1 MLKNKAYDVIKTFSP
16 AELKSFELFIGSPY
30 YNSNK
35 AVIKLFEL
43 IRKHIQKASG
53 KPLFEEELFKRVYPA
68 KKYNYGIMKNLLSEL
83 FGLCEKFLAVHPI
96 EGDLTV
102 DFEESIRRLRSYN
115 RHSLDKLFHSEYK
128 KLDDKM
134 EYSVLSTDYYRNKF
148 RLIET
153 LYKHYTT
160 KSKYTGANDTIY
172 PMSIYSTCDIIST
185 LKQNIAGME
194 YLENQL
200 NNTPEINIAEA
211 FYRHFNFE
219 NFLKEIKGLQ
229 AEHFDYINLQV
240 RLMKLYRDRDDIEN
254 YNELKE
260 IILGNIGNY
269 SNSEKWFLT
278 SALFGFTL
286 NKYIRAS
293 STELLN
299 ELSLLRKTQL
309 AHVKFNTEG
318 LAPLQSGV
326 FRNMIEVFVIMGD
339 IEFAESVIR
348 DHLNDIEESKRKSSY
363 SYSMALIEESKGNH
377 EKVLSLIRDAEF
389 SDYQAKF
396 SVKMVALFAFYN
408 LGYIEEGLSAID
420 SMKHFIKDTEE
431 FIEPVKINL
440 SERVHTLEKLF
451 KIKANPEKYTVEDI
465 TRLENTAA
473 TFLVTRKEW
482 FLGKTT
488 ELKKLLRT

>member
-1 MLKNKAYDVIKTFSP
+1 MLKNKAYDVITTFSLP
-16 AELKSFELFIGSPY
+16 ELKSFELFIGSPY

-35 AVIKLFEL
+35 AVVKLFEL
-43 IRKHIQKASG
+43 LRKHIQKTPA
-53 KPLFEEELFKRVYPA
+53 KPLLEEDLFTRIYPA

-96 EGDLTV
+96 EGDLSV
-102 DFEESIRRLRSYN
+102 DFEESIRRLRNYN

-128 KLDDKM
+128 KLEDKM

-200 NNTPEINIAEA
+200 NNTPEVNIAEA
-211 FYRHFNFE
+211 FYRNFNFE
-219 NFLKEIKGLQ
+219 NFLKEINGLQ
-229 AEHFDYINLQV
+229 PEHFDHINLQI
-240 RLMKLYRDRDDIEN
+240 RLMKLYRDRSDFEN
-254 YNELKE
+254 YNELKV
-260 IILGNIGNY
+260 IILNNFGKY
-269 SNSEKWFLT
+269 SNSEKWLLS
-278 SALFGFTL
+278 SALFGFVL
-286 NKYIRAS
+286 NNYINAS
-293 STELLN
+293 SVELLQ
-299 ELSLLRKTQL
+299 ELSLIRKTQL

-326 FRNMIEVFVIMGD
+326 FRNMIELFIILGET
-339 IEFAESVIR
+339 EFAEKVIH

-363 SYSMALIEESKGNH
+363 CYSMALLEESKGNH

-408 LGYIEEGLSAID
+408 LGYVEEGLSAID

-431 FIEPVKINL
+431 FIEPVKMNL
-440 SERVHTLEKLF
+440 SARVHTLEKLF
-451 KIKANPEKYTVEDI
+451 KIKANPEKYTLEDI
-465 TRLENTAA
+465 IQFENTSAS
-473 TFLVTRKEW
+473 FLVTRKEW
-482 FLGKTT
+482 FLGKTA
-488 ELKKLLRT
+488 ELKELVK

>member
-1 MLKNKAYDVIKTFSP
+1 MLKNKAYDVIRSLSP
-16 AELKSFELFIGSPY
+16 AELKSFELFISSPY

-43 IRKHIQKASG
+43 LRKHIQKAPA
-53 KPLFEEELFKRVYPA
+53 KPLLEEDLFTRIYPA

-96 EGDLTV
+96 EGDKTV
-102 DFEESIRRLRSYN
+102 EFEESIRRLKNYN
-115 RHSLDKLFHSEYK
+115 RHSLDKLFQSEYK

-200 NNTPEINIAEA
+200 NNKPEVNIAEA
-211 FYRHFNFE
+211 FYRNFNFE
-219 NFLKEIKGLQ
+219 EFLKDIKGLQ
-229 AEHFDYINLQV
+229 PEHYHFINLQV
-240 RLMKLYRDRDDIEN
+240 RLMKLYRDRNDFEN

-260 IILGNIGNY
+260 IILSNIENY
-269 SNSEKWFLT
+269 SNSEKWYLS
-278 SALFGFTL
+278 SALFGFVL
-286 NKYIRAS
+286 NNYIKAS
-293 STELLN
+293 SVELLH
-299 ELSLLRKTQL
+299 ELSLIRKTQL
-309 AHVKFNTEG
+309 THVKFNTEG

-326 FRNMIEVFVIMGD
+326 FRNMIELFIILGEV
-339 IEFAESVIR
+339 EFAEGVIR

-363 SYSMALIEESKGNH
+363 CYSMALIEESKGNH
-377 EKVLSLIRDAEF
+377 EKVLSLIRNAEF

-396 SVKMVALFAFYN
+396 SVKMVSLFAFYN

-420 SMKHFIKDTEE
+420 SMKHFIKDTDE

-440 SERVHTLEKLF
+440 SGRVHTLEKLF
-451 KIKANPEKYTVEDI
+451 KIRANPEKYTVEDI
-465 TRLENTAA
+465 TQFENTAA
-473 TFLVTRKEW
+473 SFLVTRKEW
-482 FLGKTT
+482 FLAKTD
-488 ELKKLLRT
+488 ELKKLVAR

>member
-1 MLKNKAYDVIKTFSP
+1 MLKNKSIDVIKTFTT
-16 AELKSFELFIGSPY
+16 AELKSFELFIRSPY
-30 YNSNK
+30 YNTNK
-35 AVIKLFEL
+35 AVIVLFEL
-43 IRKHIQKASG
+43 IRKYIIKSFA
-53 KPLFEEELFKRVYPA
+53 KPLSEEELFIRIYPA

-96 EGDLTV
+96 EGDLTAE
-102 DFEESIRRLRSYN
+102 FEESIRRLRNYN

-128 KLDDKM
+128 KLEDKM

-148 RLIET
+148 RLTET

-160 KSKYTGANDTIY
+160 KSKYTGANETIY

-200 NNTPEINIAEA
+200 NNAPDLNIAEA
-211 FYRHFNFE
+211 FYRNFNFE

-229 AEHFDYINLQV
+229 PEHFNYINLQV
-240 RLMKLYRDRDDIEN
+240 RLMKLYRDRADFDN

-260 IILGNIGNY
+260 IILSNIENY
-269 SNSEKWFLT
+269 SNSEKWFLS
-278 SALFGFTL
+278 SALFGFVL
-286 NKYIRAS
+286 NNYIKAS
-293 STELLN
+293 SVELLH
-299 ELSLLRKTQL
+299 ELSLIRKTQL
-309 AHVKFNTEG
+309 AHVKFNTDG

-326 FRNMIEVFVIMGD
+326 FRNMIELFIILGEV
-339 IEFAESVIR
+339 EFAEGVIR
-348 DHLNDIEESKRKSSY
+348 NHLNDIEESKRKSSY

-377 EKVLSLIRDAEF
+377 ENVLSLLRDAEF

-408 LGYIEEGLSAID
+408 LEYIEEGLSAID
-420 SMKHFIKDTEE
+420 SMKHFIKDTDE
-431 FIEPVKINL
+431 FIEPVKLNL

-451 KIKANPEKYTVEDI
+451 KIRANPEKYTIEDI
-465 TRLENTAA
+465 VMLENTAA

-482 FLGKTT
+482 FLAKTA
-488 ELKKLLRT
+488 ELKQLVAG